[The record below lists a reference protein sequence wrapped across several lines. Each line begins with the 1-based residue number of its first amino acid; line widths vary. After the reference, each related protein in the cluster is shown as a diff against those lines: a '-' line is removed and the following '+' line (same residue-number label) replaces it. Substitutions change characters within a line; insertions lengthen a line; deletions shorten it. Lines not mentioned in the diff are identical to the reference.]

1 MEKLLESDEISD
13 IKEDSI
19 NIELDSKAVGQLGTA
34 IIDGIATEV
43 IDIAHYFEKTF
54 NNWQMGMVSTP
65 AEIKSKRKNILIVDD
80 STFFLNLL
88 KPLLTASGYNVTIAA
103 TAAEALELR
112 EQGFDFD
119 LIISDIDMPEMNG
132 FEFAEEV
139 REEGI
144 WQETPMVA
152 LSANSSEKRFE
163 RGREAGFDNYVEKL
177 DRDTLIKAIEEQ
189 INDQETA
196 A

>member
-1 MEKLLESDEISD
+1 
-13 IKEDSI
+13 
-19 NIELDSKAVGQLGTA
+19 
-34 IIDGIATEV
+34 
-43 IDIAHYFEKTF
+43 
-54 NNWQMGMVSTP
+54 
-65 AEIKSKRKNILIVDD
+65 
-80 STFFLNLL
+80 
-88 KPLLTASGYNVTIAA
+88 
-103 TAAEALELR
+103 
-112 EQGFDFD
+112 
-119 LIISDIDMPEMNG
+119 MPEMNG

-177 DRDTLIKAIEEQ
+177 DRDTLLKAIEEQ
-189 INDQETA
+189 ISDQETA